1 MIRLWDSK
9 YFVFIAKHWYWVATL
24 IIALLLLIYEESKV
38 RGMGGSR
45 LTPPLATRMINSEE
59 AVVLDIRDASMFAQG
74 HIAGAVNMLV
84 ANLECNP
91 KRLENYKQR
100 PVIVV
105 CATGQKSVSIMNK
118 LRKQGFDKVYVLQ
131 GGINGWKN
139 ANMPLVKR

>member
-1 MIRLWDSK
+1 MGQKILL
-9 YFVFIAKHWYWVATL
+9 FIAKHWYWVV
-24 IIALLLLIYEESKV
+24 IFIVALLLLIHEESKI

-59 AVVLDIRDASMFAQG
+59 AVVLDIRDASMFTQG
-74 HIAGAVNMLV
+74 HIAGSVNIL
-84 ANLECNP
+84 AADLERNP
-91 KRLENYKQR
+91 KRLEKYKQR

-131 GGINGWKN
+131 GGVNGWKN
-139 ANMPLVKR
+139 ANMPLV